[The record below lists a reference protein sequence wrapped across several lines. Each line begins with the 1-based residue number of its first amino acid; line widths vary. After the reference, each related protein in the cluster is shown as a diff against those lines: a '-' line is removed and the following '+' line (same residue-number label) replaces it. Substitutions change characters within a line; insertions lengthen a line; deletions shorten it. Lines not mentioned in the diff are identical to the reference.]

1 MKTYFEQ
8 RAITGKK
15 LRDAREKIEQITGN
29 GLLSESGQKQ
39 EIEPIKSEVSAM
51 LKSVIGKTVAALES
65 KRQYAADIVNQGRVA
80 DPAKLSLKA
89 QTLGPALSAMDYEQ
103 LIKLYNT
110 RFNEPAERVLIEDV
124 FRLKLDSD
132 SDGLKV
138 DQYRDKFDREQNKLN
153 MTLPGSEKIEVYH
166 EEANYLDNLQ
176 KTYTYDLQEWE
187 GHQIKGPDMIHRT
200 NALHNV
206 RQFEAKHDYQTPDDS
221 TLAWRAKANDLQAK
235 IMVDREKFL
244 AQ

>member
-29 GLLSESGQKQ
+29 GLLSEAGQKQ
-39 EIEPIKSEVSAM
+39 EVEPIKAEVSAM
-51 LKSVIGKTVAALES
+51 LKGAISETVTALES
-65 KRQYAADIVNQGRVA
+65 KKKSAADIINQGRIA
-80 DPAKLSLKA
+80 DPAALSLKA
-89 QTLGPALSAMDYEQ
+89 QTLGPALSSMDYDQ

-124 FRLKLDSD
+124 FKLKLDSD

-138 DQYRDKFDREQNKLN
+138 DQYRDKFSREQSKLN

-166 EEANYLDNLQ
+166 EEAGYLDNLQ
-176 KTYTYDLQEWE
+176 KTYSYDLQEWE
-187 GHQIKGPDMIHRT
+187 GQQIKGIDAIKRT
-200 NALHNV
+200 DALHYV
-206 RQFEAKHDYQTPDDS
+206 RQFEAKHGYEVPNDN
-221 TLAWRAKANDLQAK
+221 TLSWKVKAEDLQSRILA
-235 IMVDREKFL
+235 DRKGI